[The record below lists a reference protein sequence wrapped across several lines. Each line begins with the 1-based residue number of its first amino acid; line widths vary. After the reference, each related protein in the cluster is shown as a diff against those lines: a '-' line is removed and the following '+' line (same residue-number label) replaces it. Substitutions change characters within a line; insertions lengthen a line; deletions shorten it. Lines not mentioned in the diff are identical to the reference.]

1 MTHNQQVSANITR
14 LKEKIEAAT
23 SQHDLVATIRSL
35 EHHPGPLDYKDKP
48 WQVIG
53 LLFMGLGGLALYSV
67 FSRSLPYEF
76 DYFLSVV
83 LFYSQYW
90 LPVAIVVFWQLWRE
104 EKGKAGFLSRYF
116 KTPQQR
122 MAVAAGIPMIVVLM
136 PFWGLVYWEGLQIL
150 TLLVSGGGFASYE
163 LGLPLLLLVTGGIVC
178 WRLYQRK
185 HWRRPLSERISLLD
199 ILFNNGL
206 KALPFNGKEKA
217 KELGQ
222 QFKEFIRGNDLR
234 EIQHLYQGHYEGEL
248 HRFDYRLYR
257 FHYVVRRSETYTDSK
272 GNTRTRVVRN
282 SYYRHG
288 LLLHFPFSRG
298 LSLNAGSG
306 ISFSGEKYTTASNE
320 FNRVFSVR
328 ADEEIVAAR
337 FLSPAVIEAMLAM
350 AAEYSRPVLEINAG
364 GDLCFAFSNDDILEH
379 KRTYNLESPVEFASE
394 IAKHDE
400 LEKLNGLLFQIH
412 NLMRLTD
419 NNFQL

>member
-1 MTHNQQVSANITR
+1 MTHNQQVSVNITR

-23 SQHDLVATIRSL
+23 SQHDLVGIIRSL

-48 WQVIG
+48 WLVIG
-53 LLFMGLGGLALYSV
+53 LLFMGLGGLALFGV
-67 FSRSLPYEF
+67 FSRSLPYALN
-76 DYFLSVV
+76 YFLDVV

-90 LPVAIVVFWQLWRE
+90 LPVTAVVFWQLWRE
-104 EKGKAGFLSRYF
+104 EKGKPGFLSRYF
-116 KTPQQR
+116 NTQQQR
-122 MAVAAGIPMIVVLM
+122 IAVASGITLIVILI
-136 PFWGLVYWEGLQIL
+136 PFWGAIYWGGLELL
-150 TLLVSGGGFASYE
+150 TMLLSGGGFASYE
-163 LGLPLLLLVTGGIVC
+163 MGLPLLLLVSGGLVL
-178 WRLYQRK
+178 WRIYDRK
-185 HWRRPLSERISLLD
+185 HWRRPLSERISLRD

-206 KALPFNGKEKA
+206 KALPFKGQEKA

-234 EIQHLYQGHYEGEL
+234 EIQHLYQGHYDGNL
-248 HRFDYRLYR
+248 HSFDYSLYC

-272 GNTRTRVVRN
+272 GRTRTRVVRD

-306 ISFSGEKYTTASNE
+306 VSFSGEKYTTASNE
-320 FNRVFSVR
+320 FNRVFSIR
-328 ADEEIVAAR
+328 ADQEMVAAR

-350 AAEYSRPVLEINAG
+350 AAEYSRPVLEISAG

-379 KRTYNLESPVEFASE
+379 KRTYNLENPVEFASE

-400 LEKLNGLLFQIH
+400 LEKLNGLLLH
-412 NLMRLTD
+412 LMRLTD